1 MTLPTDRPQP
11 PRKDVSLLTRVERKA
26 ESCPVSPT
34 PHLPSD
40 LADRSAEKLFP
51 ELKPH
56 TDPPNPFSVMYACRQ
71 VYLPVR
77 VHVCAVQRL
86 MSGIYLIFF
95 ETLVSH

>member
-1 MTLPTDRPQP
+1 M
-11 PRKDVSLLTRVERKA
+11 LTQVERKA

-34 PHLPSD
+34 PHHPSD